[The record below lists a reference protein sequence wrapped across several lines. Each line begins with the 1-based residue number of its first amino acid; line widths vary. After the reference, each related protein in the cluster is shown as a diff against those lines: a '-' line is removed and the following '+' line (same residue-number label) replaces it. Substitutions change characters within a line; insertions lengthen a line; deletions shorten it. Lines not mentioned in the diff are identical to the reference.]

1 MTGVKKQAGR
11 SSKQEHIHKHK
22 VGGAANAAQQACS
35 DCSMKSEDHSDSSS
49 SSSSSSSDSSS
60 DTTPMKNVERKKFDS
75 LGIKVEPNVAHKLGT
90 GPITKKD
97 VEQLFLSRNDI
108 VKLLKHP
115 LINELI
121 IGCFVRV
128 VSSNNTYRF
137 CRIFTVNQ
145 AKTPYQIVTANSKRK
160 IVTRLQLLC

>member
-1 MTGVKKQAGR
+1 
-11 SSKQEHIHKHK
+11 
-22 VGGAANAAQQACS
+22 
-35 DCSMKSEDHSDSSS
+35 MKSDDHSDSSS
-49 SSSSSSSDSSS
+49 SSSSSSSESSS
-60 DTTPMKNVERKKFDS
+60 DTTPIKNVEKKKFDS
-75 LGIKVEPNVAHKLGT
+75 LGIKVEPNVNKPGT
-90 GPITKKD
+90 GPIVKKD

-108 VKLLKHP
+108 CKLLKHP

-145 AKTPYQIVTANSKRK
+145 AKTPY
-160 IVTRLQLLC
+160 